1 MTNLLTPQEVLQALI
16 DGKDIQYRFYDDE
29 VATDNEWEY
38 FYMGSTPVS
47 WLLDGDHQFRLAQE
61 MIKIGDVSF
70 PKPYQGEIQIGQ
82 HYYIPKLIKESG
94 YEPLIWEDIVFDKM
108 CMANNMLH
116 LTKENAIA
124 HAKALIKLSGGQYE

>member
-1 MTNLLTPQEVLQALI
+1 MTNLLTPQETLQALI
-16 DGKDIQYRFYDDE
+16 DGKDVEYRFYDDE

-61 MIKIGDVSF
+61 TIKIGDVSF
-70 PKPYQGEIQIGQ
+70 PKPYQGEMEYDQF
-82 HYYIPKLIKESG
+82 YYYPTIDFKSLYDSTTWTGTPT
-94 YEPLIWEDIVFDKM
+94 DH
-108 CMANNMLH
+108 MLMGRNLVH
-116 LTKENAIA
+116 LTKENAIV